1 MLIAEICITDT
12 IEFWIKLL
20 CIWRKA
26 LNCQQVSRQIIF
38 TCYCKV
44 LIRVNNCPEWKIS
57 LVFIINFQI
66 IGDKGTKHHMR
77 KKCAAISCSVRRG
90 EGRVLFRFPKDVNRL

>member
-1 MLIAEICITDT
+1 
-12 IEFWIKLL
+12 
-20 CIWRKA
+20 
-26 LNCQQVSRQIIF
+26 
-38 TCYCKV
+38 V